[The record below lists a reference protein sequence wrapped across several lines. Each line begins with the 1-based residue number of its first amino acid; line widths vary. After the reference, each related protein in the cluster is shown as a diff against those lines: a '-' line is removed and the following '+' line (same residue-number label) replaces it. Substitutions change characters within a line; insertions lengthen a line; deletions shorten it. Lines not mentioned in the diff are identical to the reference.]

1 MAEDKVYL
9 LTQEAYN
16 KMKEELAHREGELRE
31 EIAHKIAVA
40 RAEGDLS
47 ENGGYQAA
55 REAQSKNEGRITE
68 LTGKLTL
75 RAGTSADL
83 LAAATGVPIAFE
95 QVSEEAAVAALEP
108 SAGRET
114 AEFLVHTILGFLR
127 DVEPAPSGVVE
138 EVTGRPGTTVAA
150 WAQAHADQI
159 RAEMRRLFEGDTRLL
174 DAEIDVLTR
183 SGERRQWSFSASAP
197 STWSATGRHGMKAM
211 PSAVQWSSTSSA
223 SRRARL

>member
-68 LTGKLTL
+68 LTVKLRDSRRHRGRGLCGDHRAQRQRDDL
-75 RAGTSADL
+75 RA
-83 LAAATGVPIAFE
+83 
-95 QVSEEAAVAALEP
+95 
-108 SAGRET
+108 
-114 AEFLVHTILGFLR
+114 
-127 DVEPAPSGVVE
+127 
-138 EVTGRPGTTVAA
+138 
-150 WAQAHADQI
+150 
-159 RAEMRRLFEGDTRLL
+159 
-174 DAEIDVLTR
+174 
-183 SGERRQWSFSASAP
+183 RQP
-197 STWSATGRHGMKAM
+197 
-211 PSAVQWSSTSSA
+211 
-223 SRRARL
+223 

>member
-68 LTGKLTL
+68 LTVKL
-75 RAGTSADL
+75 RDSKIIENAPEGTVGNGSVVTIELNGNEMTYVLGSRDIVGAKVGD
-83 LAAATGVPIAFE
+83 T
-95 QVSEEAAVAALEP
+95 VSYTAP
-108 SAGRET
+108 NGRE
-114 AEFLVHTILGFLR
+114 L
-127 DVEPAPSGVVE
+127 S
-138 EVTGRPGTTVAA
+138 VTVKAA
-150 WAQAHADQI
+150 KPLA
-159 RAEMRRLFEGDTRLL
+159 
-174 DAEIDVLTR
+174 
-183 SGERRQWSFSASAP
+183 
-197 STWSATGRHGMKAM
+197 
-211 PSAVQWSSTSSA
+211 
-223 SRRARL
+223 